1 VDRVLV
7 IGRVL
12 IPLLVVLL
20 ALITYPGEF
29 VVSMATLVTQ
39 APPAPA
45 APRGVLPWLHVAHP
59 EGGRA
64 FIADDQNR
72 MVILHGAIPASLVQ
86 YGPGDVM
93 ASPIDPA
100 AYADGRCPAT
110 SAGSPYPPLC
120 QTDLERM
127 AALGFNSVRLPI
139 SWSVLEPERG
149 RFDEI
154 YLDRV
159 AQVVSWARRLAMYVI
174 VDMHQNAYSHY
185 VGAGGPNDGVKLRYN
200 DGAPAWATI
209 TDGLPSHVYRSQRE
223 LNPAVFAAATNFW
236 YDRDG
241 IQDAY
246 IAAFAH
252 VVRRFKDDS
261 TVAGFG
267 VYNEPW
273 FGWNLPPGFDD
284 LLLFPFYRRV
294 IDAVTG
300 ARDGLPCWSGF
311 FMPASCG
318 YRDLGVDDSHHLLFI
333 DTGVLRE
340 IADFPTHL
348 GLPISSYPNLVL
360 ALHPYTH
367 IYTPDA
373 LLGQHVPNT
382 TYPWG
387 GYDQGWDWAERE
399 ARAMGMAL
407 FAEEFGSNP
416 EDDGLILSSQ
426 LLEEEKHRSG
436 FAFWTWTEI
445 SGNWGMYDSSTRCL
459 LGDREQTLAR
469 AYPRVTADPSAIFH
483 YDQADGSFT
492 MRAFGRSGDPAT
504 VVYVPREVTGNVSST
519 GAVSLAV
526 TADEKDGSRL
536 AVANPTG
543 GRFTI
548 QIAPAPLQLR
558 GCSS

>member
-7 IGRVL
+7 IGRILV
-12 IPLLVVLL
+12 PLLVVLVAL
-20 ALITYPGEF
+20 ATYPGEF
-29 VVSMATLVTQ
+29 LVSMATLVT
-39 APPAPA
+39 PEPSAPA
-45 APRGVLPWLHVAHP
+45 APRGELPWLHVAHP
-59 EGGRA
+59 GAGRP
-64 FIADDQNR
+64 FIADDQDR

-86 YGPGDVM
+86 YGPGDAV
-93 ASPIDPA
+93 AGPIDPA
-100 AYADGRCPAT
+100 AYADGRCPT
-110 SAGSPYPPLC
+110 TPSGSPYPPLC
-120 QTDLERM
+120 QTDLEQM
-127 AALGFNSVRLPI
+127 ASLGFNSLRLPI
-139 SWSVLEPERG
+139 SWSVLEPQRG
-149 RFDEI
+149 HFDET

-159 AQVVSWARRLAMYVI
+159 AQVLSWARKLRMYVI
-174 VDMHQNAYSHY
+174 VDMHQNAFSHY
-185 VGAGGPNDGVKLRYN
+185 VPPGEQVKLRYN

-209 TDGLPSHVYRSQRE
+209 TDGFPSHAYGNPPQRE
-223 LNPAVFAAATNFW
+223 LNPAVFEAATNFW
-236 YDRDG
+236 YDRAG
-241 IQDAY
+241 IQDEY

-261 TVAGFG
+261 TIAGFG
-267 VYNEPW
+267 IFNEPW
-273 FGWNLPPGFDD
+273 LGWDLSPGFED

-294 IDAVTG
+294 IDAITR

-311 FMPASCG
+311 FMPAVCG
-318 YRDLGVDDSHHLLFI
+318 YRDLGIDDDHHLLFV
-333 DTGVLRE
+333 DTGLLRE
-340 IADFPTHL
+340 VADFPTHL

-416 EDDGLILSSQ
+416 EYDGLILNSQ
-426 LLEEEKHRSG
+426 LLEEEKHHSG

-459 LGDREQTLAR
+459 LGDRELMLAR

-483 YDQADGSFT
+483 YDPAVGSFT
-492 MRAFGRSGDPAT
+492 MRALGRSGDPAT
-504 VVYVPREVTGNVSST
+504 VVYVPPEVTGDVSSA

-526 TADEKDGSRL
+526 TAGAEDGSRL
-536 AVANPTG
+536 AVATPTG

-548 QIAPAPLQLR
+548 EIAPAPLRLR
-558 GCSS
+558 GCAA